1 MRQDQ
6 YLALIPALLPIAR
19 QAGEA
24 IMAVYAAGA
33 SAVAHKADQ
42 SPVTAADHAA
52 HRVLAAQLQPL
63 LPNCPVVSE
72 EDSASHAQR
81 QSTGRFWL
89 IDPLDGTKEFIA
101 RNGEFTV
108 NIALIEDG
116 RSVLGVVFAPA
127 SGELYW
133 GGHGLGAFCQRG
145 EETIAIA
152 TASVSSSATST
163 ASSTESSTT
172 SASATSSAPSFSIA
186 SSTTTPSETASVS
199 FQSAEVCRVV
209 VSRSH
214 LDAETQAFI
223 DRLAPVRLVQAGS
236 SLKFCRV
243 AEGAAD
249 IYPRMGPTCEWDTAA
264 AQAVLEGAG
273 GVVLDLHGAPL
284 RYGKPELLNPF
295 FIAARDA
302 ALIPA

>member
-1 MRQDQ
+1 MRQDH

-19 QAGEA
+19 QAGDA
-24 IMAVYAAGA
+24 IMAVYAAGE
-33 SAVAHKADQ
+33 SAVAHKADH
-42 SPVTAADHAA
+42 SPVTVADHAA

-72 EDSASHAQR
+72 EDAASHAQR

-145 EETIAIA
+145 DETSAIA
-152 TASVSSSATST
+152 TASVSSTAP
-163 ASSTESSTT
+163 ASSTAAASS
-172 SASATSSAPSFSIA
+172 SATSSAPA
-186 SSTTTPSETASVS
+186 TPSETATPSGTASAS

-273 GVVLDLHGAPL
+273 GVVLDLHGVPL

-295 FIAARDA
+295 FIATRDA